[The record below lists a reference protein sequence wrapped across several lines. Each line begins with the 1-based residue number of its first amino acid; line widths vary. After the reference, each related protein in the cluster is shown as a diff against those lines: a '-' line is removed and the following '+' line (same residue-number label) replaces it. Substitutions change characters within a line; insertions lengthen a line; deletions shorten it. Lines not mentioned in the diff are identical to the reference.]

1 MKPSETT
8 TTTSTTTTS
17 TTTIT
22 WSRRPGARGNRNETT
37 ASTTDRRREGE
48 ERRGEDTSRTEQRDP
63 GITDEPV
70 VRNTCL
76 REPRPPCLRRLSARP
91 SIRGQPRRR
100 RCITIGDSPSSSFSP
115 FISRPSVRPSRSS
128 PPPPPPPSSF
138 HDTLVAAPP
147 RFAHSLEGNEQ
158 IKAAPAGAS
167 IRRPCSLISECGP

>member
-8 TTTSTTTTS
+8 TTSTTTTTTTTTTTS

-22 WSRRPGARGNRNETT
+22 WSRRQAREGIETRRQHPRP
-37 ASTTDRRREGE
+37 TDRETGE

-128 PPPPPPPSSF
+128 PPSF